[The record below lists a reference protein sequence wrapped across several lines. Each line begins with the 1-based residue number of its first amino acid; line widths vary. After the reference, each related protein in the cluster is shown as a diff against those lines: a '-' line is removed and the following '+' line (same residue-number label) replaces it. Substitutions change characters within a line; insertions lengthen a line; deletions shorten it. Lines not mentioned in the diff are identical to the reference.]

1 MIKIKHKSRIDED
14 MGFGK
19 NPTQNN
25 QRLLNKDGSSNIK
38 RKGLPFF
45 KPHEAYNS
53 LIFMSWSRF
62 WITISL
68 AYVSINLFFA
78 MVYFGIGMQHLTGS
92 VSHNS
97 LDKFLDAFFF
107 SAQTIATVGYG
118 HLSPSGFLTNIVA
131 AFESFLGLLTFAL
144 ATGLLYGR
152 FSRPTAKIIY
162 SKNMVVAPYQNGKGY
177 MFRLANLRSN
187 QLIELSIEV
196 LLSINVMESGKTT
209 RRFVPLKL
217 ERSSINLLTLSWTVV
232 HPLEEDSPLINLT
245 PEDLM
250 GADAEFIVMLKAF
263 DDAFSQTVHSR
274 TSYKASEVMFDSK
287 FAQIIK
293 ADENGIYEIDISKV
307 SEYEKSFESEKPAF
321 KQS

>member
-1 MIKIKHKSRIDED
+1 MIKIKDKSKIDED

-45 KPHEAYNS
+45 KPHEAFNS

-62 WITISL
+62 WMTILLS
-68 AYVSINLFFA
+68 YIVINLFFA
-78 MVYFGIGMQHLTGS
+78 SIYFGLGVEHLDGS
-92 VSHNS
+92 TSS
-97 LDKFLDAFFF
+97 TALDNFFDAFFF

-118 HLSPSGFLTNIVA
+118 HLSPSGFITNIVA

-162 SKNMVVAPYQNGKGY
+162 SENMIVAPYLNGKGY
-177 MFRLANLRSN
+177 MFRLVNLRSN
-187 QLIELSIEV
+187 QLIELEIEV
-196 LLSINVMESGKTT
+196 LVSINVVENEKST

-217 ERSSINLLTLSWTVV
+217 ERTNINMLTLSWTVV
-232 HPLEEDSPLINLT
+232 HPLEEDSVLFNLT
-245 PEDLM
+245 SQDLID
-250 GADAEFIVMLKAF
+250 ADAEFIVMLKAF

-274 TSYKASEVMFDSK
+274 TSYKANEVIFNSK
-287 FAQIIK
+287 FSQIINP
-293 ADENGIYEIDISKV
+293 DENGVLEIDISNV
-307 SEYEKSFESEKPAF
+307 SNYQEI
-321 KQS
+321 

>member
-1 MIKIKHKSRIDED
+1 MIKIKHKSKIDED
-14 MGFGK
+14 IGFSK

-38 RKGLPFF
+38 RKGLSFF

-62 WITISL
+62 GVTILLS
-68 AYVSINLFFA
+68 YIIINIFFA
-78 MVYFGIGMQHLTGS
+78 SVYFGLGVEHLDGS
-92 VSHNS
+92 KSS
-97 LDKFLDAFFF
+97 TALGGFFDAFFF

-118 HLSPSGFLTNIVA
+118 HLSPSGFITNIVA

-162 SKNMVVAPYQNGKGY
+162 SENMVVAPYQDGKGY
-177 MFRLANLRSN
+177 MFRLVNLRSN
-187 QLIELSIEV
+187 QLIELEIEV
-196 LLSINVMESGKTT
+196 LLSINVIENEKST

-217 ERSSINLLTLSWTVV
+217 ERTNINMLTLSWTVV
-232 HPLEEDSPLINLT
+232 HPLEEDSALFNLT
-245 PEDLM
+245 SQDLID
-250 GADAEFIVMLKAF
+250 ADAEFIVMLKAF

-274 TSYKASEVMFDSK
+274 TSYKATEVVFDAK
-287 FAQIIK
+287 FSQIINP
-293 ADENGIYEIDISKV
+293 DENGVLEIDISKV
-307 SEYEKSFESEKPAF
+307 SDY
-321 KQS
+321 QTI

>member
-1 MIKIKHKSRIDED
+1 MIKIRNKSTINED
-14 MGFGK
+14 LGFGK

-53 LIFMSWSRF
+53 LIFMSWTRF
-62 WITISL
+62 WIMILLS
-68 AYVSINLFFA
+68 YIVINVVFA
-78 MVYFGIGMQHLTGS
+78 FIYFGLGMEHLNGS
-92 VSHNS
+92 VSLTS
-97 LDKFLDAFFF
+97 LDKFFDAFFF

-162 SKNMVVAPYQNGKGY
+162 SPNIVVAPYQDKKAY
-177 MFRLANLRSN
+177 MFRFANLRSN
-187 QLIELSIEV
+187 QLIDLSIEV
-196 LLSINVMESGKTT
+196 LLSINATENGKAT
-209 RRFVPLKL
+209 RRFVPLNL
-217 ERSSINLLTLSWTVV
+217 ERSSINLLTLSWTIV
-232 HPLEEDSPLINLT
+232 HPLDEESALLNLKSKDLI
-245 PEDLM
+245 D
-250 GADAEFIVMLKAF
+250 GDAEFIVMLKAF

-274 TSYKASEVMFDSK
+274 TSYKATEVVFDAK
-287 FAQIIK
+287 FEQIIK
-293 ADENGIYEIDISKV
+293 TDDDGIFEIDISKIG
-307 SEYEKSFESEKPAF
+307 SYQAT
-321 KQS
+321 